1 MFVWKECKIVEKV
14 IFDTYLDFNLYKYF
28 REEH

>member
-14 IFDTYLDFNLYKYF
+14 KFDTYLDFNLYKYF
-28 REEH
+28 RKEH